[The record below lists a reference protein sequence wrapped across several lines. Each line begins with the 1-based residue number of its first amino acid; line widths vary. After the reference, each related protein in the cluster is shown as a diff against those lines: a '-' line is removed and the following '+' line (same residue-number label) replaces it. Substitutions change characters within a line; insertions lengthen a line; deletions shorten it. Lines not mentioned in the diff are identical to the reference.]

1 MTRRV
6 SQDDDI
12 TYNRVSIDLMNDA
25 DIQQVFKKSYSLED
39 LSRLT
44 SPTIPDIEEAEDALV
59 SRLNRKDL
67 RLKPIFHQNAKY
79 LASGTFSSQVT
90 QKIALLRHL
99 TQEIPKCWYLWR

>member
-79 LASGTFSSQVT
+79 LASDTFASPYARNST
-90 QKIALLRHL
+90 SASPNAR
-99 TQEIPKCWYLWR
+99 IPTCWYLLR